1 MKKTSRSFKFLIVS
15 CIVFLCATIGFV
27 LNVSLPNTFRVS
39 AFTLGV
45 KNSLSNSD
53 VENFGDAV
61 AAMNS
66 QYPIEDNDLV
76 FFHKEKNLTQN
87 QDGDFIVNKQTFANL
102 TNTSFEIISENATTN
117 QMRSCAVDAY
127 YLEELAAQNSYEV
140 THGENNIILT
150 RKYATRR
157 LVLET
162 TNPNF
167 DRCGAVAVANI
178 NNLYILQYASIEETK
193 AAYEYYLNQSCI
205 NYVEV
210 DIICWVED
218 EECKESEVMPAGL
231 GDSYSYKTWGAE
243 AMGVPAYSEY
253 LRSLVDADNTDYD
266 LPEVVVAV
274 LDTGIDTDHPWFTDR
289 LLYDGNGKII
299 GKDYTNVHPDE
310 EYDFEDEHSHGTHCS
325 GIICDMTLSNVKILP
340 LKFMAKK
347 SDGTS
352 SGSGSGAIS
361 AMYYTM
367 QLKEQGYNVVAI
379 NMSFSSKQNDN
390 FYKDI
395 IKYLYDADIMPVA
408 ASGNDGHDASNNSP
422 ANVKT
427 SITVSAICRDLTL
440 ASFSNFGSLI
450 DVCAP
455 GVSINS
461 ANNDGGIVGK
471 QGTSMAAPHVAAYI
485 ALLKSD
491 PTHEYSKSDI
501 MNILYG
507 KYNGIQTVLDLGDA
521 GKDDSFGY
529 GLPIL
534 NHLVPEYLAVEIV
547 SNGHGTVSALGKNF
561 YQKNNSAIKIY
572 LTPDKNCHVS
582 GIYLDGSLLPYTRF
596 TEEYNLTSLSG
607 VHHLRVEFATK
618 YTVNHFLEPIYEL
631 NNLSE
636 IPDVSEYKLIKSEIY
651 YSQFDIETKATSHE
665 YTGFTPIEFEQQIVK
680 DDTVINIYY
689 KRNKYLLTVNIPET
703 GFENITG
710 SGEYLYGQEIDL
722 NPVLQKNF
730 EIESWDIEYCEDVDF
745 LNSLDLHQNQ
755 TFSMPASDFTI
766 TAKLKHHYVDWIG
779 MATWGGVIFIGV
791 VIIMFITRPRIK

>member
-471 QGTSMAAPHVAAYI
+471 QGTSMAAPHV
-485 ALLKSD
+485 
-491 PTHEYSKSDI
+491 
-501 MNILYG
+501 
-507 KYNGIQTVLDLGDA
+507 
-521 GKDDSFGY
+521 
-529 GLPIL
+529 
-534 NHLVPEYLAVEIV
+534 
-547 SNGHGTVSALGKNF
+547 
-561 YQKNNSAIKIY
+561 
-572 LTPDKNCHVS
+572 
-582 GIYLDGSLLPYTRF
+582 
-596 TEEYNLTSLSG
+596 
-607 VHHLRVEFATK
+607 
-618 YTVNHFLEPIYEL
+618 
-631 NNLSE
+631 
-636 IPDVSEYKLIKSEIY
+636 
-651 YSQFDIETKATSHE
+651 
-665 YTGFTPIEFEQQIVK
+665 
-680 DDTVINIYY
+680 
-689 KRNKYLLTVNIPET
+689 
-703 GFENITG
+703 
-710 SGEYLYGQEIDL
+710 
-722 NPVLQKNF
+722 
-730 EIESWDIEYCEDVDF
+730 
-745 LNSLDLHQNQ
+745 
-755 TFSMPASDFTI
+755 
-766 TAKLKHHYVDWIG
+766 
-779 MATWGGVIFIGV
+779 
-791 VIIMFITRPRIK
+791 